1 MSHPNRPD
9 TINRFK
15 QAALTTGAVLG
26 VLCIV
31 ATALSLT
38 FGMKPVVF
46 RSGSMSPAIP
56 TGSLAFVKSQP
67 VSELSVGD
75 IVSVTT
81 NGGDRLTHRV
91 YGIDQLDNNL
101 SSLTLKGDANN
112 APDSETYVVA
122 DADLV
127 VFSMSRVGYVLAWLS
142 GPIGIFAGGLF
153 AGSLLMIAFRPAPRG
168 EGPPNGGMPG
178 EDTPNDTPTAL
189 EHNSP
194 RSGSTQV
201 SPRILTAPWR
211 QRELILVTAAG
222 LGALLVMSPIGNTA
236 AEITDTATAKT
247 GQFATVQTFTC
258 EDYSP
263 GLFASSARIT
273 WTAPGPG
280 TYTYRVLV
288 LKPDGTTYSD
298 NTQSSTS
305 VDITLPPALLDL
317 SGTSTVRIYSIANG
331 LTAPTWT
338 GFTLTKGLLLGGT
351 YCGSKIS
358 GTSAASRMAASAP
371 TPTSTQSTVTTTPAT
386 TTPTATTATGTTEPS
401 PSTSTSTT
409 TTPTTT
415 TPTTTASTNTGN
427 HDHYRNHSDN
437 NNPAP
442 D

>member
-1 MSHPNRPD
+1 MLRHCAKGRARAGRRWQYSCAPRKPDNAGRWGQQDSVRENDSGRRYSGRRKPPLYATQHRGNGGLNRYVTSQPPGHDQSLQASCSDHRRRPRSSVHRRHSTVIDIRHETRRLSIRLDVSRD
-9 TINRFK
+9 TDGLVGI
-15 QAALTTGAVLG
+15 
-26 VLCIV
+26 CE
-31 ATALSLT
+31 
-38 FGMKPVVF
+38 
-46 RSGSMSPAIP
+46 
-56 TGSLAFVKSQP
+56 SQP

-273 WTAPGPG
+273 WTAPGTG
-280 TYTYRVLV
+280 NLH
-288 LKPDGTTYSD
+288 LSC
-298 NTQSSTS
+298 
-305 VDITLPPALLDL
+305 
-317 SGTSTVRIYSIANG
+317 SGTQAR
-331 LTAPTWT
+331 
-338 GFTLTKGLLLGGT
+338 
-351 YCGSKIS
+351 
-358 GTSAASRMAASAP
+358 
-371 TPTSTQSTVTTTPAT
+371 
-386 TTPTATTATGTTEPS
+386 
-401 PSTSTSTT
+401 
-409 TTPTTT
+409 
-415 TPTTTASTNTGN
+415 
-427 HDHYRNHSDN
+427 RNHVQRQH
-437 NNPAP
+437 PEFH
-442 D
+442 

>member
-1 MSHPNRPD
+1 
-9 TINRFK
+9 
-15 QAALTTGAVLG
+15 
-26 VLCIV
+26 
-31 ATALSLT
+31 
-38 FGMKPVVF
+38 
-46 RSGSMSPAIP
+46 
-56 TGSLAFVKSQP
+56 
-67 VSELSVGD
+67 
-75 IVSVTT
+75 
-81 NGGDRLTHRV
+81 
-91 YGIDQLDNNL
+91 
-101 SSLTLKGDANN
+101 
-112 APDSETYVVA
+112 
-122 DADLV
+122 
-127 VFSMSRVGYVLAWLS
+127 
-142 GPIGIFAGGLF
+142 
-153 AGSLLMIAFRPAPRG
+153 
-168 EGPPNGGMPG
+168 MPG

-305 VDITLPPALLDL
+305 VDITLPPR
-317 SGTSTVRIYSIANG
+317 TSRSERHIYSTDLLHCKRTDGPYVDG
-331 LTAPTWT
+331 LH
-338 GFTLTKGLLLGGT
+338 
-351 YCGSKIS
+351 SDQ
-358 GTSAASRMAASAP
+358 R
-371 TPTSTQSTVTTTPAT
+371 
-386 TTPTATTATGTTEPS
+386 PS
-401 PSTSTSTT
+401 PRWNILWLEDFRNQRRQQNGCQCTHAHIDSVDRNHYSGNNNTDGNHRHRYHRTESIHVHVDHNDTDDNH
-409 TTPTTT
+409 
-415 TPTTTASTNTGN
+415 ADDYCEHNTGN